1 MNKME
6 KFMIVEIFKGIIVFS
21 IIYIEQSRYESK
33 ANQILISDSDLIS
46 DTNNYNSQTKK
57 NIRNCALY
65 PKNLGSINF
74 FSKSKMFND
83 V

>member
-1 MNKME
+1 ME
-6 KFMIVEIFKGIIVFS
+6 KFLIVEIFKGIIVFS

-33 ANQILISDSDLIS
+33 ANQLLISDIDLIS
-46 DTNNYNSQTKK
+46 DKNNYNSKTKK
-57 NIRNCALY
+57 NIENCALY

-74 FSKSKMFND
+74 FRK